1 MTTFFDQSKES
12 LVDLKKLMKWVS
24 EIKLTEIGGESCE
37 DDKEETPD
45 QESATPGNSVN
56 KVNSKY
62 WYVCHQLIDIELFEF
77 FVLLVWLKKVYYV
90 DGNSNQK

>member
-1 MTTFFDQSKES
+1 MVLGSRSRRRLSHFVRGRSPTFADVKSYMTTFFDQSKES

-62 WYVCHQLIDIELFEF
+62 
-77 FVLLVWLKKVYYV
+77 
-90 DGNSNQK
+90 